1 MSPGIGLMDRRLKTE
16 KDAISLAMSGILKEY
31 KTESEKIKTLE
42 TKYDDDAGDWYVA
55 LGWEEK
61 RAIVKMDSV
70 LAKITEINEIEVD
83 FLNSTFGASFWFGIT
98 SNPPS

>member
-16 KDAISLAMSGILKEY
+16 KDAVSLATSGILKSY
-31 KTESEKIKTLE
+31 KTEAEKIKTLE

-55 LGWEEK
+55 LGWEDK

-70 LAKITEINEIEVD
+70 LAKITEIKEI
-83 FLNSTFGASFWFGIT
+83 I
-98 SNPPS
+98 

>member
-1 MSPGIGLMDRRLKTE
+1 MRPGIGLMDRRLKTE

-70 LAKITEINEIEVD
+70 LAKITEIKEI
-83 FLNSTFGASFWFGIT
+83 
-98 SNPPS
+98 

>member
-31 KTESEKIKTLE
+31 KTESENIETLE
-42 TKYDDDAGDWYVA
+42 TKYDDDTGDWYVA
-55 LGWEEK
+55 LGWEQK

-70 LAKITEINEIEVD
+70 LAKILEIKEI
-83 FLNSTFGASFWFGIT
+83 
-98 SNPPS
+98 

>member
-70 LAKITEINEIEVD
+70 LAEVTEIKEI
-83 FLNSTFGASFWFGIT
+83 
-98 SNPPS
+98 

>member
-1 MSPGIGLMDRRLKTE
+1 MSHGIGLMDRRLKTE

-31 KTESEKIKTLE
+31 KIESEKIKTLE

-70 LAKITEINEIEVD
+70 LAKITEVKEI
-83 FLNSTFGASFWFGIT
+83 
-98 SNPPS
+98 

>member
-31 KTESEKIKTLE
+31 KTVSEKIETLE

-61 RAIVKMDSV
+61 RAIIKMDSV
-70 LAKITEINEIEVD
+70 LATIIEINEI
-83 FLNSTFGASFWFGIT
+83 
-98 SNPPS
+98 